1 MQDQIDLIMKSFIA
15 DCGYEPASEM
25 FDRLSPGK
33 KLRSKLLLNIA
44 QKDEKS
50 LRLCAII
57 ELIQAASL
65 LHDDVI
71 DESSVRR
78 GKPSINAT
86 YGSKNSVM
94 LGDILYS
101 KAYFELSKFE
111 SRIAAALSL
120 AVTKLAV
127 GELMD
132 VSLSDDF
139 NDDAGKYLQ
148 MIYLKT
154 SALIEEVARC
164 GAFLKFGGAENRGEI
179 SDMSCAKNKGEIPSA
194 AKDHDKISS
203 ASAKFGEYGKNLG
216 LAFQIIDDILDVTQ
230 SSEALGKPSLSDF
243 VEGKTTLPYIY
254 LYENLDDAQR
264 QKLKS
269 FFKKQLCESEISWI
283 KAKLSEHGVIERCIN
298 EARAYGQ
305 KALEAVAEFK
315 NDKLEQIVRDMID
328 REF

>member
-86 YGSKNSVM
+86 YGSKNAVM

-111 SRIAAALSL
+111 SRIAAALSG

-132 VSLSDDF
+132 VSLSNDF
-139 NDDAGKYLQ
+139 NDDASKYLQ

-164 GAFLKFGGAENRGEI
+164 GAFLKFGGAENHGEI
-179 SDMSCAKNKGEIPSA
+179 SDMSCAKNEGEIPSA

-203 ASAKFGEYGKNLG
+203 ASVKFGEYGKNLG

-243 VEGKTTLPYIY
+243 AEGKTTLPYIY

-269 FFKKQLCESEISWI
+269 FFKKQLCQSEISWI

>member
-86 YGSKNSVM
+86 YGSKNAVM

-111 SRIAAALSL
+111 SRIAAALSG

-139 NDDAGKYLQ
+139 NDDASKYLQ

-164 GAFLKFGGAENRGEI
+164 GAFLKFGGAENSGEI
-179 SDMSCAKNKGEIPSA
+179 SDISGAKNEDEIPNA

-243 VEGKTTLPYIY
+243 AEGKTTLPYIY
-254 LYENLDDAQR
+254 LYENLDDSER

-269 FFKKQLCESEISWI
+269 FFKKQLRESEISWI
-283 KAKLSEHGVIERCIN
+283 KAKLSEHGIIERCIN

-315 NDKLEQIVRDMID
+315 NDRLEQIVRDMID

>member
-86 YGSKNSVM
+86 YGSKNAVM

-111 SRIAAALSL
+111 SCIAAALSG

-139 NDDAGKYLQ
+139 NDDASKYLQ

-154 SALIEEVARC
+154 SALIEEVAHC

-179 SDMSCAKNKGEIPSA
+179 SDINGAKNEGEISSA

-203 ASAKFGEYGKNLG
+203 ASVKFGEYGKNLG

-230 SSEALGKPSLSDF
+230 SSATLGKPSLSDF
-243 VEGKTTLPYIY
+243 AEGKTTLPYIY
-254 LYENLDDAQR
+254 LYENLDDSER

-269 FFKKQLCESEISWI
+269 FFKKQLRESEISWI
-283 KAKLSEHGVIERCIN
+283 KAKLSEHGIIERCIN